1 MKKMKIKSHL
11 VTIWLKSYLNDISG
25 VVGSKAKQT
34 WLTEVE
40 ATKAYVREAIS
51 YSEALAR

>member
-1 MKKMKIKSHL
+1 MKIKSHL
-11 VTIWLKSYLNDISG
+11 VTIWVKSYLNDISG

>member
-1 MKKMKIKSHL
+1 MKKMKTKSHL
-11 VTIWLKSYLNDISG
+11 GTIWVKSYLNAISR

-40 ATKAYVREAIS
+40 ATKAYVGEATS
-51 YSEALAR
+51 HSEALAR

>member
-1 MKKMKIKSHL
+1 MKTKSHL
-11 VTIWLKSYLNDISG
+11 GTIWVKSYLNAISR

-40 ATKAYVREAIS
+40 ATKAYVGEATS
-51 YSEALAR
+51 HSEALAR